1 MQMGKYFYIELTPNV
16 VLSIVIMGAV
26 MRPQEKNWRRT
37 ATTACQVEG
46 RLKLHRVMLTSLGN
60 S

>member
-1 MQMGKYFYIELTPNV
+1 M
-16 VLSIVIMGAV
+16 VLSIVIIGAV